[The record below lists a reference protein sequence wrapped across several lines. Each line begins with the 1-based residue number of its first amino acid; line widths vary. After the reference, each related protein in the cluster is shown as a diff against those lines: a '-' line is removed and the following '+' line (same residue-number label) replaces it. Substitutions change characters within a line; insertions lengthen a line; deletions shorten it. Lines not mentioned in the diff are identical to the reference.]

1 MELTERL
8 TVGGGGASLSVM
20 VIFCAVVVPNAI
32 PADGLLIVKVAISV
46 PSTSASSATV
56 KVTVP
61 VVAPLN
67 MVMLVLLR
75 A

>member
-20 VIFCAVVVPNAI
+20 VIFCAVVVPNVI
-32 PADGLLIVKVAISV
+32 PDEGPLIVKVAVSV
-46 PSTSASSATV
+46 PSTSASSETV

-75 A
+75 V